1 MQEQFYEYIC
11 NPEKVSRQEA
21 EDLIQQYP
29 YYAGFYLLKAY
40 TMYHTYCTDFETELP
55 RIAMHLP
62 ERLKLREVGSSV
74 TQEEPVI
81 TKDQPQSTDPLP
93 KYGGDIRIED
103 HKKETA
109 EIATDHT
116 VEDELK
122 FDDISLTKQIT
133 RLLIRNADF
142 IPGDIYDPLK
152 DIPKKELQEV
162 RPDPLIEKHKAH
174 TKELIDKFINE
185 SPSIQQPE
193 NRKNFF
199 NPDDFARKS
208 NIDTGAAVS
217 ETLAK
222 IYLAQGNID
231 KAIKIYEL
239 LGLKFPKKNTYF
251 AAQIENIINEYKK

>member
-29 YYAGFYLLKAY
+29 YYAGFHLLKAY

-62 ERLKLREVGSSV
+62 ERLKLREVGSPV
-74 TQEEPVI
+74 THEESVI
-81 TKDQPQSTDPLP
+81 TEVRPQTTEPLP
-93 KYGGDIRIED
+93 ENDQDPHIER
-103 HKKETA
+103 HKSETA
-109 EIATDHT
+109 KIIATST

-122 FDDISLTKQIT
+122 FDDISLGKQVA
-133 RLLIRNADF
+133 RLLIRNADY

-152 DIPKKELQEV
+152 DIPKTALPKEV
-162 RPDPLIEKHKAH
+162 TDPSIVKHKAQ
-174 TKELIDKFINE
+174 TKELIDKFIKE
-185 SPSIQQPE
+185 SPSIKQPE
-193 NRKNFF
+193 NRHEFF

-208 NIDTGAAVS
+208 NIDTGAAIS

-239 LGLKFPKKNTYF
+239 LSLKFPKKNTYF